1 MVTVDSTAS
10 PVRLKRRGKGA
21 RHRQIKRKRIRQ
33 ESLRLVKTGKVD
45 LTPCVACGS
54 EDNLGIHHLEP
65 IQADRFVFL
74 CEPCHLLVHKP
85 VFRRMDVCVASG
97 HLSIRP
103 EAVVQP
109 KPSVSPTDT
118 PAPRTVTPARHTN
131 SPARQKQPPVAHANS
146 PARQKQPPVAHAN
159 SPRRREV
166 RCG

>member
-1 MVTVDSTAS
+1 
-10 PVRLKRRGKGA
+10 
-21 RHRQIKRKRIRQ
+21 
-33 ESLRLVKTGKVD
+33 
-45 LTPCVACGS
+45 
-54 EDNLGIHHLEP
+54 
-65 IQADRFVFL
+65 
-74 CEPCHLLVHKP
+74 LVHMP

-118 PAPRTVTPARHTN
+118 PAPRTVTPAR
-131 SPARQKQPPVAHANS
+131 QKQPPVAHTNS